1 VQMPGQCV
9 NITIFPE
16 NPFMRALM
24 AATAC
29 VLLISACG
37 IKGPLYLPPADPT
50 PAGSPPA
57 EAPPADIDPSPI
69 DSPE

>member
-1 VQMPGQCV
+1 
-9 NITIFPE
+9 
-16 NPFMRALM
+16 MRALM